1 MPIRRITQ
9 EDKNQI
15 LALDKVIFA
24 TMDDGWTEKDFK
36 AYFNSENC
44 FIYHEEGK
52 PQSIIGYIFANRLK
66 DHTYVSNIGVR
77 KEFEGQGIGKEL
89 MKVAM
94 MQEFKNAN
102 LRPFSMRLQVRVDND
117 RAIGLYK
124 GLGFTESSR
133 DDAWIQMEAQ
143 KLPRKFV
150 PYTSLSIFDVSR
162 DTKPKPL
169 QKAKELTFTHYK
181 IDYSHPLG
189 SGVFGTVYPLVQR
202 PENEKGFFSYWFP
215 YVYDW
220 IYRPNP
226 NDSKPTDYCVKVSK
240 TSLRMVYE
248 NPTHPFRFRLPWHS
262 FFEAAKEEKTHQV
275 LEKNGM
281 TNIRFFKSP
290 SVYAQIKTRVKG
302 RTLHQNIENGA
313 FTGQEG
319 FRQRKSFVTLLRLIK
334 NPKFTF
340 WDINESNIMYDEA
353 NQQWEIV
360 DGIFNEIEDTKLEKR
375 KDNLQ
380 FFLDNLLQSNASDE
394 TRHWLKAL
402 SEKARLDSDYTENDD
417 ESIRSLINRE
427 TSNQYAYNYKRAH

>member
-9 EDKNQI
+9 EDKKQI

-36 AYFNSENC
+36 AYFNSESC

-52 PQSIIGYIFANRLK
+52 PERVIGYIFANRLK
-66 DHTYVSNIGVR
+66 DHTYISNIGVS
-77 KEFEGQGIGKEL
+77 KEYEGQGIGKEL
-89 MKVAM
+89 MKMVM
-94 MQEFKNAN
+94 MQESIYSKQ
-102 LRPFSMRLQVRVDND
+102 RSFSVKLQVRVDND
-117 RAIGLYK
+117 RAIGFYR
-124 GLGFTESSR
+124 GLGFSESSK
-133 DDAWIQMEAQ
+133 DVEWIQMEAK
-143 KLPRKFV
+143 KLPRQFI
-150 PYTSLSIFDVSR
+150 PYTPLSIFDVPKVAK
-162 DTKPKPL
+162 TK
-169 QKAKELTFTHYK
+169 QEEAKKLTFTDYK

-220 IYRPNP
+220 IYRPSP
-226 NDSKPTDYCVKVSK
+226 SDSKPSDYCVKVAK

-248 NPTHPFRFRLPWHS
+248 NPTHPFRFKLPWHS
-262 FFEAAKEEKTHQV
+262 LFEAAKEEKTHRV

-290 SVYAQIKTRVKG
+290 SLYAQIKTRVKG
-302 RTLHQNIENGA
+302 RTLHQNIEDGT
-313 FTGQEG
+313 FTSQEG
-319 FRQRKSFVTLLRLIK
+319 YKQRKSFVAFLRLIK

-340 WDINESNIMYDEA
+340 WDINESNIMYDEP

-360 DGIFNEIEDTKLEKR
+360 DGIFNEVDDTKLEKR

-380 FFLDNLLQSNASDE
+380 FFLDNVLQSNASDE

-402 SEKARLDSDYTENDD
+402 SEKARLDSDYTESDD
-417 ESIRSLINRE
+417 ESIRSSIDMGRSSQP
-427 TSNQYAYNYKRAH
+427 TYNYRWA